1 MGRCPLDVSA
11 SHYNGQPHRRGS
23 WARRQLWWTFSLTFR
38 SISFMLFLKHLF
50 NSVIRVILDN
60 LRLRECLFKS

>member
-38 SISFMLFLKHLF
+38 SISFMLFFYDISLLLI
-50 NSVIRVILDN
+50 S
-60 LRLRECLFKS
+60 LFKFGIFSYF